1 MGEILVGPKSFLHR
15 LTIWGDFGV
24 SPISGEKV
32 RERGGLM
39 GNYPST
45 PISSH
50 LCVVGCVLI
59 IFF

>member
-15 LTIWGDFGV
+15 PTIWGDFGV

-39 GNYPST
+39 GNYPNLPPSPPT
-45 PISSH
+45 
-50 LCVVGCVLI
+50 CVWLVV
-59 IFF
+59 F

>member
-1 MGEILVGPKSFLHR
+1 MGEILMGPKSFLHR
-15 LTIWGDFGV
+15 PTIWGDFVV